1 MTGQEPQPRIH
12 NPRTLAGRARE
23 RLAARIDWLVQNCV
37 GHAIINAILGG
48 CAAWLLWTA
57 DRAPL
62 LLLWVLLIAATGA
75 WRAAFGLA
83 RGNQAGQEALAGDLR
98 QIWAESLASAS
109 LWGCYGGLAALWG
122 PGPVAIPAVVLLCA
136 VVAHAMLYRSAYFAP
151 CAIYLALLSLPLLI
165 LQSTPADTA
174 SGAVTFS
181 FLLFVVASAGACRNH
196 AAAVGALIDSR
207 RERDDLEEI
216 VVLLNDHLDAARRGE
231 DAEEA

>member
-1 MTGQEPQPRIH
+1 LNSRQPQPLIH
-12 NPRTLAGRARE
+12 DPKTQAGRARAQ
-23 RLAARIDWLVQNCV
+23 LAARIDWLVQDCV
-37 GHAIINAILGG
+37 GHAIVNAILGG

-57 DRAPL
+57 DRGPL
-62 LLLWVLLIAATGA
+62 LLLWVLLISATGA

-83 RGNQAGQEALAGDLR
+83 RGSQPGRVSLTGDLR

-109 LWGCYGGLAALWG
+109 LWGCYGGLAVSWG
-122 PGPVAIPAVVLLCA
+122 SGPVPIPAVVLLCA
-136 VVAHAMLYRSAYFAP
+136 VVAHTMLYRSAYFAP
-151 CAIYLALLSLPLLI
+151 CGAYLALLSLPLLI
-165 LQSTPADTA
+165 LQSAPEDTA

-181 FLLFVVASAGACRNH
+181 FLLFVVASAGVCRNH

-216 VVLLNDHLDAARRGE
+216 VVLLNDRLDAARRGE